1 MNSSFK
7 IKEPSHYYNLG
18 VPSYQRLPFP
28 QDHKIK
34 LFIQPYLNGHK
45 KESSTVSSTTSSKL
59 KTEKLFVEPYALS
72 IVSKRVS
79 KPLKKEVDEGYNV
92 VNVEEETTSKAT
104 QKRSSS
110 TTALDDDEEEVEMI
124 PVPKK
129 RRIIKY
135 SFNNKSTINSSSPS
149 SSSGV
154 SGVSSP
160 SSKDKVFK
168 SQFSSVS
175 DKRMKESE
183 SSSKTDSQTM
193 IKLSNG
199 QFIRVPQSMLVNI
212 ELFKQK
218 SQALTVSPVI
228 HQTSVSLSSPSCE
241 SIAKVVVKEKKAV
254 TSVAPQTINVV
265 GSTTITTK
273 QPMITAKK
281 LNPIVPS
288 TKMSPTIIQPVNS
301 LGATPPII
309 LSSLIERTKTINLPK
324 TLNTINASSM
334 IAKKSL
340 TIERPTSRVIPSSS
354 SQQQRGKSLSSIVV
368 NSQSPQSHIIAL
380 KTHEKNGQVIY
391 LKSVPNPKSPTPGA
405 TRLIVAQPQ
414 PNQRLTTTNIQQVLN
429 QTGTHP
435 GVQLPL
441 KLVNQPAS
449 SIEGISTTPRNPV
462 IVKRLIPSDLPRLNS
477 QVNKGKPCSNSV
489 GSPLNGALS

>member
-59 KTEKLFVEPYALS
+59 KTEKKLFVEPYALS

-92 VNVEEETTSKAT
+92 VNVEEETTFESYTK
-104 QKRSSS
+104 
-110 TTALDDDEEEVEMI
+110 
-124 PVPKK
+124 
-129 RRIIKY
+129 
-135 SFNNKSTINSSSPS
+135 KSTINSSSPS

-241 SIAKVVVKEKKAV
+241 SIAKV
-254 TSVAPQTINVV
+254 
-265 GSTTITTK
+265 
-273 QPMITAKK
+273 
-281 LNPIVPS
+281 
-288 TKMSPTIIQPVNS
+288 
-301 LGATPPII
+301 
-309 LSSLIERTKTINLPK
+309 
-324 TLNTINASSM
+324 
-334 IAKKSL
+334 
-340 TIERPTSRVIPSSS
+340 
-354 SQQQRGKSLSSIVV
+354 
-368 NSQSPQSHIIAL
+368 
-380 KTHEKNGQVIY
+380 THEKNGQVIY

-489 GSPLNGALS
+489 GSPLNDPFVILSNESESPKEVKLKTMVNVKSELDPLLNIDADSKSCFKNNHDYSCTLRGVKLSEALMDISKRGIFVDTTAVKVDSSSCSGQISTVNIQVPQKDLLSFAVSETKKEKRRPLSSTPHPIKFSRKVLNSKSNYVHVLARKGSMNEHHVLSTSTSVFLKII